1 MIQGEPRGAEAA
13 QEELKRLGEQ
23 GEAAVQRLY
32 PMLASYLDDLRT
44 HLEANLLQAV
54 FQLATQLYPQQ
65 FTALSDGERQA
76 LRQRLHRLCQRCGS
90 LLTIE
95 QLLQL
100 ALRLEQHDPSPRPLE
115 PHSGE
120 LEVVEAEEPSLPPG
134 SIALELETPPLL
146 GSFDPW
152 LFSGHP
158 PEESG
163 DDPEDEEDDQDEV
176 DIDPIEGRQEEEF
189 GAEENQRQEL
199 DIRSREAFALL
210 QDLMGG
216 GELQASPTLEAE
228 GFTVAFPMPRHPL
241 ALHRWLQGWDKA
253 LTRRL
258 RNLSHAVNV
267 ELLRFGLTRSLMP
280 MALLDAVL
288 EGQADA
294 QSAPPNLLSLS
305 LPLGANGMERDFN
318 LHAVLLRSSDFEY
331 LRPPLRRRR
340 AQIRQLGKNLL
351 KMARRQHHW
360 QQRLAIRQAE
370 QQWLEDN
377 DQPLNP
383 EP

>member
-1 MIQGEPRGAEAA
+1 MIQGQPRGAEAA

-23 GEAAVQRLY
+23 GEAIVQRLY
-32 PMLASYLDDLRT
+32 PLLASYLDDLRK
-44 HLEANLLQAV
+44 HLETHLLQAV
-54 FQLATQLYPQQ
+54 FQLATQIYPKE
-65 FTALSDGERQA
+65 FTALSHGERQA

-100 ALRLEQHDPSPRPLE
+100 ALRLEHHDPSPRPLE
-115 PHSGE
+115 QTSE
-120 LEVVEAEEPSLPPG
+120 DEAVAAAEAPPLPPG
-134 SIALELETPPLL
+134 SIALDLQTPPLL

-152 LFSGHP
+152 LFSGQP
-158 PEESG
+158 PEEA
-163 DDPEDEEDDQDEV
+163 DDASDDDQDEGNLDSNDGQV
-176 DIDPIEGRQEEEF
+176 DEQVE
-189 GAEENQRQEL
+189 AEEIQRQEF
-199 DIRSREAFALL
+199 DIRSTEAFALL

-216 GELQASPTLEAE
+216 GGLQSNPSLGPDA
-228 GFTVAFPMPRHPL
+228 FTVAFPMPRHPL
-241 ALHRWLQGWDKA
+241 GLHRWLQGWDKA

-294 QSAPPNLLSLS
+294 QSAPANLLSLS
-305 LPLGANGMERDFN
+305 LPLGPRGLEQDFN
-318 LHAVLLRSSDFEY
+318 MHAVLLRSSDFEY

-340 AQIRQLGKNLL
+340 AQIRQLDKNLL
-351 KMARRQHHW
+351 RMARRQHHW

-377 DQPLNP
+377 EQPLTP
-383 EP
+383 DP